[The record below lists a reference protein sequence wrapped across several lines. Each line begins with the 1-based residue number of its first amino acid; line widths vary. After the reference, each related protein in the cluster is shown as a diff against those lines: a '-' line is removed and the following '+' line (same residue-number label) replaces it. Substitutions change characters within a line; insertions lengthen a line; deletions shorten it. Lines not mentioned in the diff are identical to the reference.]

1 MTIKEFTQAAV
12 VSGALTLAGAGAA
25 FADSASIEETGPDST
40 NIIKISSSQRW
51 DVGNTNNVTVNNNN
65 TQNASTGNAS
75 ANRNTTGGD
84 ASSGNASNNNAT
96 TTTIEIGNDSVGAGG
111 SGSGS
116 GGGQGSG
123 GGAGSGS
130 GSGGQGG
137 SGGGVGGSGSSS
149 NLALGGVGG
158 GVSTLPEVGCEV
170 ICDVSALRAGYNDNI
185 ASQAAERAK
194 GVSAGLLALAAI
206 LSLAGAGGSALFA
219 SRKTQL

>member
-1 MTIKEFTQAAV
+1 MTIKEFTRAAV

-51 DVGNTNNVTVNNNN
+51 DVDNTNNVTVNNNN

-75 ANRNTTGGD
+75 VNRNTTGGD
-84 ASSGNASNNNAT
+84 ASSGNASNNNTT
-96 TTTIEIGNDSVGAGG
+96 TTTIEISNDSSVGGG
-111 SGSGS
+111 GSGS

-130 GSGGQGG
+130 GAGGQDG
-137 SGGGVGGSGSSS
+137 SSGGVGGSGSGG